1 MIRSRALRWLPAFAG
16 MTLLVLSWTVQA
28 QMPDF
33 GQLEQRLHIRPD
45 QKEQYDLAV
54 GATKRA
60 MLAVGLAAIEMKNA
74 LAAELAKDRP
84 DFHALMK
91 RQNDLVDQ
99 QRPLFEEA
107 GREWQ
112 KLYKLMDPDQV
123 VAAKA
128 YLHDNLGRFFPQ

>member
-1 MIRSRALRWLPAFAG
+1 MRLVAVAL
-16 MTLLVLSWTVQA
+16 LLFSMAAHA

-33 GQLEQRLHIRPD
+33 SQLEQRLHIRPD
-45 QKEQYDLAV
+45 QKEQYDRAV

-74 LAAELAKDRP
+74 LAAELAKDWP
-84 DFHALMK
+84 DFHALQK
-91 RQNDLVDQ
+91 KQEELVEQ
-99 QRPLFEEA
+99 QKPLFQEA

-123 VAAKA
+123 AAAKA
-128 YLHDNLGRFFPQ
+128 YLHDNLGRLFQP